1 MNQALYAHMNNK
13 RKMKKTNKQT
23 NKSQK
28 RAMECLRMYALR
40 RKKKKK
46 KKRNSIQKSRCLS
59 FRNFLK
65 ISPI

>member
-1 MNQALYAHMNNK
+1 MNNK

-28 RAMECLRMYALR
+28 RAMECLKMYALR

-46 KKRNSIQKSRCLS
+46 KKGTAFKSLDV
-59 FRNFLK
+59 
-65 ISPI
+65 